1 MIMKVVLLLYPDAMT
16 PPTLLLV
23 HGAWHGGW
31 CWEKLQAALDTEATE
46 ARTVDLPS
54 AGGRS
59 GIAADVNAIRQV
71 LARIEGHVVVVA
83 HSYGGIPVTQAI
95 VEAPNVVH
103 VVYLAAFQLDV
114 GESLLGFYG
123 APLPPDGEEEQ
134 AVPDDPI
141 SVFYADVPASEAEQ
155 AVERLLP
162 QSTRSFSDVVEQA
175 GWHLIPSTYIVCE
188 RDQALSVEHQ
198 EALAGRATEA
208 HPMASSHSPF
218 LSAPE
223 ELAALLS
230 KIARN
235 TLA

>member
-1 MIMKVVLLLYPDAMT
+1 MYPDAVA

-31 CWEKLQAALDTEATE
+31 CWRKLQAALDAEAIE
-46 ARTVDLPS
+46 SRTVDLPS
-54 AGGRS
+54 AGGRG
-59 GIAADVNAIRQV
+59 GIAEDVHAIRQA
-71 LARIEGHVVVVA
+71 LTRIEGPVVVVA
-83 HSYGGIPVTQAI
+83 HSYGGIPVSQAI
-95 VEAPNVVH
+95 AEAPEVVH

-123 APLPPDGEEEQ
+123 APSLPGSEEVQ
-134 AVPDDPI
+134 AVPDDPV
-141 SVFYADVPASEAEQ
+141 SLFYADVPASEAEQ

-188 RDQALSVEHQ
+188 RDQALPAERQ
-198 EALAGRATEA
+198 EALAGRAGA
-208 HPMASSHSPF
+208 VHRMMSSHSPF
-218 LSAPE
+218 LSVPE

-230 KIARN
+230 KVARS